1 MQASCSTLTL
11 LSEMGQDKTDD
22 GLQNIL
28 LCVSLTVCH
37 CDLIHATEGKKTLNT
52 LWKSCC

>member
-28 LCVSLTVCH
+28 VMCVSHSLS
-37 CDLIHATEGKKTLNT
+37 L
-52 LWKSCC
+52 